1 MATTYLTLT
10 NSVLRELNET
20 ELTSS
25 TFSSSRGIQTAVK
38 DFINKGIHDIYN
50 ETGEIPLLYSRT
62 TQDLTIG
69 TNEYTFPADFR
80 KADMDSFSLRPKE
93 LVTNGEFTSNINSW
107 TTGDGS
113 PSHTSSG
120 NGRLNL
126 NSAAAYQAINTTV
139 NKTYRLQVR
148 VLSPNSS
155 STALIVRVGTSAGGT
170 QNLNTTQDVTNFR
183 EGDIL
188 QTTFTATAQTS
199 FIYLEAS
206 GVQLDVDYVRI
217 SRSDIATRKL
227 AYITYDSYLQ
237 NHKPTDDTNNQG
249 NYSVPLRVYILP
261 DHSAFGVSPRPNT
274 NEYVA
279 SYDYYTTHTDLSAHG
294 DNMSLPDRFR
304 TLIVDRAKYYT
315 YMLRSDPQ
323 HAQLADRDFQRSD
336 VMADEKLEAGINFRD
351 FKKMPGKTITEKLQK
366 AGIKNIP
373 KTLTLQ
379 KAIELLKEK
388 SK

>member
-25 TFSSSRGIQTAVK
+25 TFSSSRGIQTAIK

-69 TNEYTFPADFR
+69 DNEYSFPTDFR
-80 KADMDSFSLRPKE
+80 KADMDSFSMKPRE
-93 LVTNGEFTSNINSW
+93 LVTNGEFESNITSW

-126 NSAAAYQAINTTV
+126 NDAAAYQAINTTV
-139 NKTYRLQVR
+139 NKTYKIQVR

-155 STALIVRVGTSAGGT
+155 TTGLIIRVGTSAGGT
-170 QNLNTTQDVTNFR
+170 QNLNTTQAVTNFR
-183 EGDIL
+183 EGVIL
-188 QTTFTATAQTS
+188 NTTFTASAQTS
-199 FIYLEAS
+199 YIYVEAPS
-206 GVQLDVDYVRI
+206 VQLDVDYVRI

-227 AYITYDSYLQ
+227 TYVTYDSFLQ
-237 NHKPTDDTNNQG
+237 NNKPTDDTNNSS

-274 NEYVA
+274 NEFTV

-323 HAQLADRDFQRSD
+323 HAQLADRDFQRKLRLLKVDYATKNDYMRSD
-336 VMADEKLEAGINFRD
+336 VIGESIA
-351 FKKMPGKTITEKLQK
+351 T
-366 AGIKNIP
+366 NIGGRV
-373 KTLTLQ
+373 
-379 KAIELLKEK
+379 
-388 SK
+388 S

>member
-25 TFSSSRGIQTAVK
+25 TFSSSRGIQTAIK

-50 ETGEIPLLYSRT
+50 EASEIPLLYSRT
-62 TQDLTIG
+62 TQNLTTG
-69 TNEYTFPADFR
+69 DGEYDFPADFR

-113 PSHTSSG
+113 PSYTSSG

-126 NSAAAYQAINTTV
+126 NDAAAYQAINTTV
-139 NKTYRLQVR
+139 NKTYKIQVR

-155 STALIVRVGTSAGGT
+155 TTGLIIRVGTSAGGT
-170 QNLNTTQDVTNFR
+170 QNLNTTQAVTNFR
-183 EGDIL
+183 EGAIL
-188 QTTFTATAQTS
+188 NTTFTASAQTS
-199 FIYLEAS
+199 YIYLEAPS
-206 GVQLDVDYVRI
+206 VQLDVDYVRI

-227 AYITYDSYLQ
+227 TYITYDRYLQ
-237 NHKPTDDTNNQG
+237 NHKPTDDTNISSG
-249 NYSVPLRVYILP
+249 YSTQLRVYILP

-274 NEYVA
+274 NEFTV

-294 DNMSLPDRFR
+294 DTMTLPDRFSS
-304 TLIVDRAKYYT
+304 LIVDRSKYYV

-323 HAQLADRDFQRSD
+323 HAQLADRDYQRKLRLFKTDYYTKADYMRSD
-336 VMADEKLEAGINFRD
+336 VRIYNVMSDR
-351 FKKMPGKTITEKLQK
+351 
-366 AGIKNIP
+366 
-373 KTLTLQ
+373 
-379 KAIELLKEK
+379 
-388 SK
+388 

>member
-1 MATTYLTLT
+1 MCIRDSLTLT

-25 TFSSSRGIQTAVK
+25 TFSSSRGIQTAIK

-69 TNEYTFPADFR
+69 DNEYNFPADFR
-80 KADMDSFSLRPKE
+80 KADMDSFSMGPKNI
-93 LVTNGEFTSNINSW
+93 VTNGEFESNITSW

-126 NSAAAYQAINTTV
+126 NDAAAYQAINTTV
-139 NKTYRLQVR
+139 NKTYKLQLR

-155 STALIVRVGTSAGGT
+155 STGLIVRVGTSAGGT
-170 QNLNTTQDVTNFR
+170 QNLNTTLAVTNFR
-183 EGDIL
+183 EGAIL
-188 QTTFTATAQTS
+188 NTTFTATAQTS
-199 FIYLEAS
+199 YIYVEAPS
-206 GVQLDVDYVRI
+206 VQLDVDYVRI

-227 AYITYDSYLQ
+227 VYITYDSYLQ
-237 NHKPTDDTNNQG
+237 TFKPTDDTNNSG
-249 NYSVPLRVYILP
+249 GYSIPLRVYILP
-261 DHSAFGVSPRPNT
+261 DHSAFGISPRPNT
-274 NEYVA
+274 NEYTV

-323 HAQLADRDFQRSD
+323 HAQLADRDFQR
-336 VMADEKLEAGINFRD
+336 KLR
-351 FKKMPGKTITEKLQK
+351 
-366 AGIKNIP
+366 
-373 KTLTLQ
+373 
-379 KAIELLKEK
+379 LLKVCLLYT
-388 SK
+388 SPSPRD

>member
-25 TFSSSRGIQTAVK
+25 TFSSSRGIQTAIK

-69 TNEYTFPADFR
+69 DNEYNFPADFR
-80 KADMDSFSLRPKE
+80 KADMDSFSMAPTE
-93 LVTNGEFTSNINSW
+93 LVTNGEFASNITSW

-126 NSAAAYQAINTTV
+126 NDAAAYQAISTTV
-139 NKTYRLQVR
+139 NKTYKIQVR

-155 STALIVRVGTSAGGT
+155 TTGLIVRVGTSAGGT
-170 QNLNTTQDVTNFR
+170 QNLNTTLAVTNFR
-183 EGDIL
+183 EGAIL
-188 QTTFTATAQTS
+188 NTTFTATAQTS
-199 FIYLEAS
+199 YVYVEAPS
-206 GVQLDVDYVRI
+206 VQLDVDYVRI

-227 AYITYDSYLQ
+227 VYITYDSYLQ
-237 NHKPTDDTNNQG
+237 THKPTDDTNNSG
-249 NYSVPLRVYILP
+249 GYSIPLRVYILP
-261 DHSAFGVSPRPNT
+261 DHSAFGISPRPNT
-274 NEYVA
+274 NEYTV

-323 HAQLADRDFQRSD
+323 HAQLADRDFQR
-336 VMADEKLEAGINFRD
+336 KLR
-351 FKKMPGKTITEKLQK
+351 
-366 AGIKNIP
+366 
-373 KTLTLQ
+373 
-379 KAIELLKEK
+379 LLKVDYATKNDYMRTDTIGE
-388 SK
+388 SIATNIGGRVS

>member
-1 MATTYLTLT
+1 MATTYLTLA

-38 DFINKGIHDIYN
+38 DFINKSIHDIYN

-69 TNEYTFPADFR
+69 DNEYSFATDFR
-80 KADMDSFSLRPKE
+80 KADMDSFSMGPKE
-93 LVTNGEFTSNINSW
+93 LVTNGEFTSNISSW

-113 PSHTSSG
+113 PSYTSSG

-126 NSAAAYQAINTTV
+126 NNSAAYQAINTTV
-139 NKTYRLQVR
+139 NKTYKIQVR

-155 STALIVRVGTSAGGT
+155 STALIIRVGTSAGGT
-170 QNLNTTQDVTNFR
+170 QNLNTTQAVTNFR
-183 EGDIL
+183 EGAIL
-188 QTTFTATAQTS
+188 NTTFTATAQTS
-199 FIYLEAS
+199 YIYLEAS
-206 GVQLDVDYVRI
+206 SIQLDVDYVRI

-227 AYITYDSYLQ
+227 TFISYDNFLQSY
-237 NHKPTDDTNNQG
+237 KPTDDTNASSG
-249 NYSVPLRVYILP
+249 YSTPLRVYILP

-274 NEYVA
+274 NEFTV

-294 DNMSLPDRFR
+294 DTMTLPDRFSS
-304 TLIVDRAKYYT
+304 LIVDRSKYYT

-323 HAQLADRDFQRSD
+323 HAQLADRDFQR
-336 VMADEKLEAGINFRD
+336 KLR
-351 FKKMPGKTITEKLQK
+351 
-366 AGIKNIP
+366 
-373 KTLTLQ
+373 
-379 KAIELLKEK
+379 LLKVDYATKNDYMRSDTIAE
-388 SK
+388 SIATNIGGRVN